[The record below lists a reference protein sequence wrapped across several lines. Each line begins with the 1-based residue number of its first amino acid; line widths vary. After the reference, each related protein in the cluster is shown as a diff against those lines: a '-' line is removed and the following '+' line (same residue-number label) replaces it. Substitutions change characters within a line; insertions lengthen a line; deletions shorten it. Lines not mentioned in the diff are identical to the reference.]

1 VIHHPSTVDELRT
14 LVASSKR
21 IRALGT
27 SHSFSDIGSTTGD
40 LVSLAGLPAAIDI
53 DSSAATVRV
62 AAGVRYGEL
71 ATHLHAA
78 GWALPNLASL
88 PHISIAG
95 AVATGTHGSGTQ
107 NLATSVSAL
116 EILGPDGEGWRIDR
130 GDPHFAGCVVS
141 LGALGIVTHL
151 TLDLLP
157 TFEVYQRVYLDV
169 PRERLPEAFKA
180 GYSVSLFTDWARP
193 GFTQM
198 WVKSLDFRVL
208 DWATPA
214 REPKHPIEAMPADA
228 CTEQLGVP
236 GPWHLRLPH
245 FRLSHVPSSGQEW
258 QSEYFVPLGA
268 GPSALDALDPLRAK
282 LGEVLQVSEVRLIL
296 ADDLW
301 LSPANG
307 RDSMAIHFTWRRDRA
322 RVDALLP
329 FIEERLAPFDPR
341 PHWGKLFHLGPVY
354 PRQADFA
361 ALVASRDPGGKFRN
375 DFVRPWTAPRL

>member
-1 VIHHPSTVDELRT
+1 LDELGS
-14 LVASSKR
+14 LVASSRR
-21 IRALGT
+21 IRAIGT
-27 SHSFSDIGSTTGD
+27 AHSFSDITATTGD
-40 LVSLAGLPAAIDI
+40 LVSLAALPAAIDI
-53 DSSAATVRV
+53 DSAAATVRV

-71 ATHLHAA
+71 ATRLHAA

-116 EILGPDGEGWRIDR
+116 DILGPQGDVSRIDR
-130 GDPHFAGCVVS
+130 ADPHFAGSVVA

-157 TFEVYQRVYLDV
+157 AFEVYQRVYLDV
-169 PRERLPEAFKA
+169 ARDHLPGALA
-180 GYSVSLFTDWARP
+180 AAYSVSMFTDWARP
-193 GFTQM
+193 RFTQM
-198 WVKSLDFRVL
+198 WVKSLDSRVL
-208 DWATPA
+208 DWASPA
-214 REPKHPIEAMPADA
+214 QEPKHPIEVMPADA

-245 FRLSHVPSSGQEW
+245 FRLSHIPSSGEEL

-268 GPSALDALDPLRAK
+268 GPSALEALDPVSDRIR
-282 LGEVLQVSEVRLIL
+282 EVLQVSEVRLVL

-301 LSPANG
+301 LSPAYG
-307 RDSMAIHFTWRRDRA
+307 RDSMAIHFTWRPDRA
-322 RVDALLP
+322 RVVDLLP
-329 FIEERLAPFDPR
+329 LIEERLAPFDPR
-341 PHWGKLFHLGPVY
+341 PHWGKLFNATPVY

-361 ALVASRDPGGKFRN
+361 ALVASHDPGGKFRN
-375 DFVRPWTAPRL
+375 EFVRPWTAPRL